1 MDIENGISHGVEDGN
16 DFTDRAVTRRDRLLL
31 VIGVHDHISKIHVGE
46 HDLIGC
52 EQDSHR
58 SDDWVP
64 IDGLTD
70 QGEYTIGDEYWMS
83 TE

>member
-16 DFTDRAVTRRDRLLL
+16 DFTNRAVTMRDRLLL

-58 SDDWVP
+58 SDDWVL
-64 IDGLTD
+64 ILGLTD
-70 QGEYTIGDEYWMS
+70 QGECTIGDEYWMS
-83 TE
+83 IE